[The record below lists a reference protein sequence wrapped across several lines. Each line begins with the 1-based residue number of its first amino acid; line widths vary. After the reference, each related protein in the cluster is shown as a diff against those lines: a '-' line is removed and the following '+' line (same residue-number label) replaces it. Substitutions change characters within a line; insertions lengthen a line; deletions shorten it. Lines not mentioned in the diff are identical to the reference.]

1 MKKLS
6 MKSFACLSLALVV
19 IAALVV
25 RGDEPAEKDR
35 SYWMKKKL
43 EYAEKIL
50 SGLATEDF
58 EAIDKTARSMS
69 KLSVLENW
77 TRKSE
82 PYRTQLKIFGYA
94 NDELIRMADDK
105 NLDGCAVAYVQLTL
119 SCVNCHRVV
128 RDFDR
133 KAFHPAEQPDRERNS
148 KGKK

>member
-1 MKKLS
+1 MKKIGCPLL
-6 MKSFACLSLALVV
+6 MLVV
-19 IAALVV
+19 FTTLMA
-25 RGDEPAEKDR
+25 RGDETVEKDK

-58 EAIDKTARSMS
+58 EAIGKTARSMS

-119 SCVNCHRVV
+119 SCINCHRVV